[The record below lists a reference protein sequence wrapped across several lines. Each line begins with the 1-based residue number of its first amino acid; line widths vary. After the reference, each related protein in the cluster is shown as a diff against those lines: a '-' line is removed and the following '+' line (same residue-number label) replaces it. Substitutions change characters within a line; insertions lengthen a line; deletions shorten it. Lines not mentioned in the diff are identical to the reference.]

1 MSIHL
6 EDQKEMKRMVS
17 PILIS
22 LAALSS
28 IACFITTLMALRAV
42 SEFYK
47 KLRDMEEL
55 YLNNL
60 DELYELRETR
70 HNSI

>member
-1 MSIHL
+1 
-6 EDQKEMKRMVS
+6 MVS

-47 KLRDMEEL
+47 KLRDMEEKRSEL
-55 YLNNL
+55 KSKVAKM
-60 DELYELRETR
+60 DE
-70 HNSI
+70 SISKAQKKKSLTL

>member
-1 MSIHL
+1 
-6 EDQKEMKRMVS
+6 MVS

-28 IACFITTLMALRAV
+28 IACSITTLMALRAV

>member
-1 MSIHL
+1 
-6 EDQKEMKRMVS
+6 MVS

-42 SEFYK
+42 SKFYK

>member
-1 MSIHL
+1 
-6 EDQKEMKRMVS
+6 MVS

-42 SEFYK
+42 AEFYK

-60 DELYELRETR
+60 DELYELREAR

>member
-1 MSIHL
+1 
-6 EDQKEMKRMVS
+6 MVS

-28 IACFITTLMALRAV
+28 IAWFITTLMALRAV

-60 DELYELRETR
+60 DELYELREAR